1 MLWSSGLSTHYHLG
15 VDVHTSHETE
25 ERQPCA
31 FLLFSLFFFLSCF
44 CFLFFAFFFFKSGSY
59 FVALGSLDF
68 TKYASKL
75 TEICLPL
82 PLLGLNEP

>member
-1 MLWSSGLSTHYHLG
+1 MCFSSFFS
-15 VDVHTSHETE
+15 
-25 ERQPCA
+25 
-31 FLLFSLFFFLSCF
+31 FLFSVL
-44 CFLFFAFFFFKSGSY
+44 FLFFVFCFFFFFKSGSY